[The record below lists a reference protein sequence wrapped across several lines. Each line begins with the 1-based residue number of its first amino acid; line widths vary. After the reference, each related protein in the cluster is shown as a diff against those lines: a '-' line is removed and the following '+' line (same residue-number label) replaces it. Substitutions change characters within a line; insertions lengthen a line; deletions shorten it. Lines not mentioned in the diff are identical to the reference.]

1 MKKIKDTEYFSSLN
15 LGHVWL
21 GSYKAPM
28 FLSYQ
33 FWFCIWYFHFS
44 IPPSTESE
52 GGKKKKVCR
61 YSQTCQRLSSH
72 SWQKHLFLPSL
83 SNAEDVFLTAYHNYP
98 CINTKHLQ
106 LKEGW
111 QRILVLKLKQIRR
124 PAWKRQPQLTRA
136 EDLASHSPFQMNL
149 VDQSLLSDIWT

>member
-1 MKKIKDTEYFSSLN
+1 MKKIKDIEYFSSLN

-21 GSYKAPM
+21 GSYEAPK

-52 GGKKKKVCR
+52 GGKKKVCR

-72 SWQKHLFLPSL
+72 SWQKHLSLSSL
-83 SNAEDVFLTAYHNYP
+83 SNAEDVFLAAYHNYP

-111 QRILVLKLKQIRR
+111 QRILVLKLKQTWR

-136 EDLASHSPFQMNL
+136 EDLASHSQMNI